1 MPRPV
6 SEMQQARAA
15 VIGGHRRQLSASMTQ
30 SGQES
35 DLLKNRLVV

>member
-15 VIGGHRRQLSASMTQ
+15 IIGGHRRQLGASMTQ

-35 DLLKNRLVV
+35 DLLKSSPVV